1 MNDGIYNSIDADTLV
16 YLVAYKFRE
25 SDDTEGA
32 LQELDN
38 YVRTI
43 LDNTATTYYAG
54 FLGGE
59 KCFRYQVAKTKPYK
73 GNRPPSPDWYKKWS
87 GPMKAYLRDEWNFQ
101 IVNGIEADDAVCIY
115 QHWCLSN
122 NKNSIMSHGDKD
134 LYQIEGNHYDI
145 RKHTRKYVTE
155 IEGYYNLYTQVL
167 TGDASDAIVG
177 LPQCGKVGAG
187 RVLNDL
193 HNIHAIHIA
202 VTNKYYEHY
211 NDVEKALEQ
220 FSEMY
225 TLCRLLT
232 HSETLPV
239 VWSTYTPKSVTE
251 EPEIDLTGL
260 IWD

>member
-43 LDNTATTYYAG
+43 LNNTAATYYAG

-115 QHWCLSN
+115 QTWCREN
-122 NKNSIMSHGDKD
+122 DKNSILSHGDKD

-145 RKHTRKYVTE
+145 RKHIRTYIDKITGLR
-155 IEGYYNLYTQVL
+155 NLYMQTL
-167 TGDASDAIVG
+167 TGDASDAILGCKGV
-177 LPQCGKVGAG
+177 GKVGAVKIVG
-187 RVLNDL
+187 NLEEEMHMR
-193 HNIHAIHIA
+193 IA
-202 VTNKYYEHY
+202 VLDKFESVYGYDNKGLDMY
-211 NDVEKALEQ
+211 N
-220 FSEMY
+220 EMR
-225 TLCRLLT
+225 TLCKLLT

-239 VWSTYTPKSVTE
+239 VWNTYTPKSVIE

>member
-1 MNDGIYNSIDADTLV
+1 MLNEGIYNSIDADTLV
-16 YLVAYKFRE
+16 YLVAYKYRE
-25 SDDTEGA
+25 SDDTEAA
-32 LQELDN
+32 LQELDI

-59 KCFRYQVAKTKPYK
+59 KCFRYGVAKTKPYK

-115 QHWCLSN
+115 QTWCREN
-122 NKNSIMSHGDKD
+122 NKNSVMSHGDKD

-145 RKHTRKYVTE
+145 RKHTRRYVDKVE
-155 IEGYYNLYTQVL
+155 AWQNLAKQIL

-177 LPQCGKVGAG
+177 CKGVGAKG
-187 RVLNDL
+187 AAKLIDHLNTL
-193 HNIHAIHIA
+193 
-202 VTNKYYEHY
+202 
-211 NDVEKALEQ
+211 
-220 FSEMY
+220 SEMCQAVIDKY
-225 TLCRLLT
+225 EQVYGDKGMTLYTEMSTLCQLLT
-232 HSETLPV
+232 HPIDIIVTFHKYEPKLLP
-239 VWSTYTPKSVTE
+239 E
-251 EPEIDLTGL
+251 EPEIDSTGI

>member
-1 MNDGIYNSIDADTLV
+1 MNEGLYNSIDADTLV

-54 FLGGE
+54 FLGGA

-73 GNRPPSPDWYKKWS
+73 GNRPPSPDWYVKWN

-115 QHWCLSN
+115 QTWCRENS
-122 NKNSIMSHGDKD
+122 KNSILSHGDKD

-145 RKHTRKYVTE
+145 RKHTRRYVDD
-155 IEGYYNLYTQVL
+155 IEALRNLYSQVL
-167 TGDASDAIVG
+167 TGDASDAILGCKGV
-177 LPQCGKVGAG
+177 GKVGAAKI
-187 RVLNDL
+187 VDCLDNEL
-193 HNIHAIHIA
+193 SMAAA
-202 VTNKYYEHY
+202 VTTKFQETSNMFDGFLSY
-211 NDVEKALEQ
+211 V
-220 FSEMY
+220 EMY
-225 TLCRLLT
+225 TLCKLLT
-232 HSETLPV
+232 SSETFPV
-239 VWSTYTPKSVTE
+239 VWNTYTPKSVIE